1 MTYNMHPTPQDIL
14 VKKLYRVFYLQNE
27 QYLITYKLLYI
38 YNSLPTPETERLE
51 ALKRLRREYRRYSND
66 HIIDRLYARAEHEKL
81 LAGGRYAPPLSRPP
95 TQERQYIR
103 GWKLA

>member
-14 VKKLYRVFYLQNE
+14 VKKLYRVFYLQTE

-38 YNSLPTPETERLE
+38 YNSLEAPEAERLE
-51 ALKRLRREYRRYSND
+51 TLKKLRRDFRRYSNSR
-66 HIIDRLYARAEHEKL
+66 IVDRLYARAEHEKL
-81 LAGGRYAPPLSRPP
+81 LAGGRYAPPSERPP
-95 TQERQYIR
+95 MQEQQYIR